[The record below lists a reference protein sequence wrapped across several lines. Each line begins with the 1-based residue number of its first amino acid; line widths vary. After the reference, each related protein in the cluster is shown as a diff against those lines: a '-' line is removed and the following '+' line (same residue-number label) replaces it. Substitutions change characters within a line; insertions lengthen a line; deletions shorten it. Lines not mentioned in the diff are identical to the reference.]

1 MSKDSYVKLSYI
13 ILSIIGISAMG
24 WGIYTAYLYPSFYF
38 ANLSAYFGFGIPFL
52 ISGLMVKEQ
61 KVAGYYIGLT
71 MLFIG
76 FILGLFLLSYSLS
89 QPAPSHIPQIW
100 ITLSQVYVLGME
112 SLDGLGMYLLLKAKD
127 KVRPVF
133 NVGKLRPTG
142 VSILGTFMIIGGIV
156 MIMGGISLA
165 LLSSVDDAGMGVEQD
180 VTKLRAMIAPIS
192 GLLSLQMLVE
202 IILGLGVASL
212 ITGYD
217 FLKGKRW
224 AWKMAILLSFFAI
237 AVYVLLLI
245 NLRNIEGII
254 GIIIFSAIVYYLH
267 RPYVREYFSGQK
279 IS

>member
-142 VSILGTFMIIGGIV
+142 VSILGTFMFIGGIV